1 MMTISRLQEQI
12 VDSIEKQ
19 GKKLKNPSPGQT
31 LSNVLAFIEG
41 RDIRGLIEEFTDSLV
56 ADIRKEVSLAKI
68 LGEKE

>member
-1 MMTISRLQEQI
+1 MTISHLQEQI
-12 VDSIEKQ
+12 ADSVKRHE
-19 GKKLKNPSPGQT
+19 KKLKNRSPGQT

-68 LGEKE
+68 LREKE